1 MLVHIGKTTVEQ
13 EVRTGAV
20 NEVGR
25 QEGNPQR
32 AVRSLESPW
41 NGKVSLAS
49 VQRADLID
57 SGQKNRGRTSVCRQ
71 QRGRDLADETQ
82 GWEKESVV
90 IGGGVAKWILMV
102 GD

>member
-1 MLVHIGKTTVEQ
+1 MRLGGKKGT
-13 EVRTGAV
+13 
-20 NEVGR
+20 
-25 QEGNPQR
+25 PQR
-32 AVRSLESPW
+32 AVGSLESPW
-41 NGKVSLAS
+41 NGKVRLAS
-49 VQRADLID
+49 VQRVDLID